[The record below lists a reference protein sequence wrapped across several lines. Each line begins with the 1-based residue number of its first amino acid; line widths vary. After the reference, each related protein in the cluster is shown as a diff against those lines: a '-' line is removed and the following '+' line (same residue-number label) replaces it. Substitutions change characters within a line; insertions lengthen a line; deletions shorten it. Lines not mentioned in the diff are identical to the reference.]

1 MAKDYT
7 DKDVHDWNVND
18 FIAYMDDKHQE
29 YHGLPMAPM
38 RSWSAERGLVGTVV
52 GTKTKAGKHDKEVVR
67 RFIDYTFGNYK
78 PSRQYPTTSFMFMY
92 TYRQQDLIRIMA
104 EYQQEKKEA
113 EAQAKQSEGIDDEIL
128 NWFSS

>member
-52 GTKTKAGKHDKEVVR
+52 GTKTKTGKHDKEVVR
-67 RFIDYTFGNYK
+67 RFIDYTFSNYK

-113 EAQAKQSEGIDDEIL
+113 EAQAKQSEGIGDEIL
-128 NWFSS
+128 DWFSS